1 MSWFRMSVGRQKNA
15 DPRWLLPLICR
26 LGHLTK
32 KDIGAIRIFDRE
44 SRFEIAEEAV
54 ERFNAALAKAGK
66 DEVRIRPDAGPS
78 GGSDAKPARPAA
90 RAEHDRRDAPA
101 RVHRR
106 R

>member
-1 MSWFRMSVGRQKNA
+1 MSVGRQKNA

-54 ERFNAALAKAGK
+54 ERFNAALTKAGK
-66 DEVRIRPDAGPS
+66 DEVRIRPTPGLSRTSSSSRGLDLLARSLFTPAVWPAPGPPS
-78 GGSDAKPARPAA
+78 
-90 RAEHDRRDAPA
+90 
-101 RVHRR
+101 
-106 R
+106 